1 MPGVLIEAS
10 LDPLVTISADGKITD
25 VNHGTELI
33 TGRRREHLIGSD
45 FAIYFTVP
53 EKARAGYRRA
63 FAKGFLIDYSLAI
76 RHVAGTVTDVLCNAS
91 LYYGASG
98 SVEGVVFAAR
108 DISRLPPADLVPTS
122 TRQWKLWHYAGYAA
136 AAFVFLIAAAAVP
149 VVLRSWLAQ
158 LQEQSSILRS
168 TATNSRMQS
177 LLLEVSPTP
186 ARVRAAT
193 VRLQPGTGL
202 GLSYT
207 STYAV
212 AALNHDPGP
221 IGNEELLSR
230 FATEMPLLSTG
241 NCAHLIQQRTNQT
254 PDVSDLVVCPI
265 AGRSLRLIGLLFMS
279 WDRGDPVPANF
290 DSALA
295 ATKLAAM
302 DIAAIWAGDQ

>member
-1 MPGVLIEAS
+1 M
-10 LDPLVTISADGKITD
+10 
-25 VNHGTELI
+25 
-33 TGRRREHLIGSD
+33 
-45 FAIYFTVP
+45 
-53 EKARAGYRRA
+53 
-63 FAKGFLIDYSLAI
+63 
-76 RHVAGTVTDVLCNAS
+76 
-91 LYYGASG
+91 
-98 SVEGVVFAAR
+98 
-108 DISRLPPADLVPTS
+108 
-122 TRQWKLWHYAGYAA
+122 
-136 AAFVFLIAAAAVP
+136 
-149 VVLRSWLAQ
+149 
-158 LQEQSSILRS
+158 
-168 TATNSRMQS
+168 
-177 LLLEVSPTP
+177 P

-221 IGNEELLSR
+221 IGKEELLSR

-295 ATKLAAM
+295 ATKQAAM